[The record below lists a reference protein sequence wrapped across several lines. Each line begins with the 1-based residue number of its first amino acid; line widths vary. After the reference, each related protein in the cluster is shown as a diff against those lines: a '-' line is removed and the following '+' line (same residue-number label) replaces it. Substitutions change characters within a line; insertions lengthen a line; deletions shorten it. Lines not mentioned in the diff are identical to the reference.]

1 MEEVLDAVEDIGNL
15 IGRCA
20 IYEALYLT
28 SQTTTARCQRVIID
42 LYSAILVYL
51 FHAKQYYDKNT
62 TGTWGGYNK
71 IPQLII
77 VVRIFAGTFDTALK
91 PLLDDV
97 RNKKAIV
104 LEVTAVAEVECRLIL
119 FVTIDLAVNSN

>member
-1 MEEVLDAVEDIGNL
+1 MAYVLTRWKLAIGDKQKMEELLDALEDIGNL

-20 IYEALYLT
+20 IYERLYLGNKI
-28 SQTTTARCQRVIID
+28 TAGRCKEVIID
-42 LYSAILVYL
+42 LYSAILLYL

-62 TGTWGGYNK
+62 T
-71 IPQLII
+71 
-77 VVRIFAGTFDTALK
+77 VRILAGTFDTTLK

-104 LEVTAVAEVECRLIL
+104 LEVTALAEVECRLIVFL
-119 FVTIDLAVNSN
+119 SS